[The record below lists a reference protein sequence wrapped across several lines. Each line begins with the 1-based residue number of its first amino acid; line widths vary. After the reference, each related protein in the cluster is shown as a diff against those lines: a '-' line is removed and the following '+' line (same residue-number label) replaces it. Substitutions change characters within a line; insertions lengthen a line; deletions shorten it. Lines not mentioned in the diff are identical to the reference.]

1 MRRLAARFRR
11 LYTQSEVVVAPAR
24 ARPRAPKV
32 GSPASTL
39 LTVKQADELGQ
50 RTGRNTRTWRSEH
63 RVRSNSAR
71 IVYSDP
77 SPNLPKKARSVFSPG
92 KGGGGQ
98 RVARARRGL
107 RGNLLPARIQKARR
121 HVSLSIPRPPSAWPG
136 VRAAHTPLQAYYY
149 FVAIGQMAA
158 MPLANSALASP
169 CAVPCWPS
177 SLYTVCSSIGR
188 QRSALPKKR
197 WMRCVAHCRV
207 DRQYVPASSPH
218 SSAYPASPCAD
229 LHRGT
234 IPRRCSFALVHA
246 TMATSAGVSER
257 P

>member
-1 MRRLAARFRR
+1 MLLLLPCSFSCRLPPHHGVSLQGLACIGAARGVLTVILLHLAPGSSRVHGFTRSFCRPRNPRVRFTRVFRVHGTRGSRVHPVFLARLAATWLQRHGTACRGRR
-11 LYTQSEVVVAPAR
+11 SRAGPA
-24 ARPRAPKV
+24 
-32 GSPASTL
+32 G
-39 LTVKQADELGQ
+39 D
-50 RTGRNTRTWRSEH
+50 
-63 RVRSNSAR
+63 
-71 IVYSDP
+71 
-77 SPNLPKKARSVFSPG
+77 
-92 KGGGGQ
+92 
-98 RVARARRGL
+98 
-107 RGNLLPARIQKARR
+107 
-121 HVSLSIPRPPSAWPG
+121 
-136 VRAAHTPLQAYYY
+136 TPLQAYYY

-188 QRSALPKKR
+188 QRSALRKKR
-197 WMRCVAHCRV
+197 WMRCVAYCRG

-234 IPRRCSFALVHA
+234 IPRRCSCALVFA
-246 TMATSAGVSER
+246 PMATSAGVSER

>member
-1 MRRLAARFRR
+1 MIRRVEYLPIHVGPNAHRSRLPQAAR
-11 LYTQSEVVVAPAR
+11 PA
-24 ARPRAPKV
+24 
-32 GSPASTL
+32 
-39 LTVKQADELGQ
+39 
-50 RTGRNTRTWRSEH
+50 
-63 RVRSNSAR
+63 
-71 IVYSDP
+71 
-77 SPNLPKKARSVFSPG
+77 
-92 KGGGGQ
+92 
-98 RVARARRGL
+98 ARREPSVWPDGTVWHRL
-107 RGNLLPARIQKARR
+107 GAIL
-121 HVSLSIPRPPSAWPG
+121 VSVLD
-136 VRAAHTPLQAYYY
+136 
-149 FVAIGQMAA
+149 AICQMAA